1 MSNDAASEILREAG
15 QTPKTAPP
23 LRSSRASGSTARRSY
38 GGGRPGTPMGL
49 AEKAQLA
56 RRAAEIDAALSETP
70 EGQAILDRDPRERQW
85 GWS

>member
-15 QTPKTAPP
+15 QTPKTAPAFP
-23 LRSSRASGSTARRSY
+23 ARRQPGSTRRPLY
-38 GGGRPGTPMGL
+38 GNGRPGTPLSVG
-49 AEKAQLA
+49 ERAQLS